1 LGLAI
6 LGLLGFIV
14 VMWTIVLSACGF
26 LIIFVAPLDA
36 LLGIHNRVITSL
48 IQASIAILLVVGLVM
63 VLDRIKK
70 LYTLRKL
77 KI

>member
-1 LGLAI
+1 MAI
-6 LGLLGFIV
+6 LGLFGFIV

-26 LIIFVAPLDA
+26 LIIFVAPLDS
-36 LLGIHNRVITSL
+36 LLSIHNRVITSL
-48 IQASIAILLVVGLVM
+48 VQAMIAIILVVGLVM

>member
-1 LGLAI
+1 M
-6 LGLLGFIV
+6 GFIV

-26 LIIFVAPLDA
+26 LIVFVAPLDSW
-36 LLGIHNRVITSL
+36 LGIHNRIITSL
-48 IQASIAILLVVGLVM
+48 IQALIAILLVVGLVL

-70 LYTLRKL
+70 LYIMRKL

>member
-1 LGLAI
+1 LAI
-6 LGLLGFIV
+6 LGLFGFIL
-14 VMWTIVLSACGF
+14 VMWTIVLAACGF
-26 LIIFVAPLDA
+26 LIIFVAPLDSF
-36 LLGIHNRVITSL
+36 LGIHNRTITSL
-48 IQASIAILLVVGLVM
+48 IQALIAILLVVGLVM

>member
-1 LGLAI
+1 LAI
-6 LGLLGFIV
+6 PGLFGFIL

-36 LLGIHNRVITSL
+36 LLGIHNRIITSL
-48 IQASIAILLVVGLVM
+48 IQALIAILLVIGLVM

-77 KI
+77 KM

>member
-1 LGLAI
+1 MVI
-6 LGLLGFIV
+6 LGLFGFIL
-14 VMWTIVLSACGF
+14 VMWTIVLAACGF
-26 LIIFVAPLDA
+26 LIIFIAPLDS
-36 LLGIHNRVITSL
+36 LLGIHNGAITSL
-48 IQASIAILLVVGLVM
+48 TQALIAILLVVGLVM

>member
-1 LGLAI
+1 LAI
-6 LGLLGFIV
+6 LGLMGFIV

-26 LIIFVAPLDA
+26 LIAFVGLLDS
-36 LLGIHNRVITSL
+36 LLSINNRITTSL
-48 IQASIAILLVVGLVM
+48 IQALIAVILVVGLVM

-70 LYTLRKL
+70 LYTMRKL

>member
-1 LGLAI
+1 LAI
-6 LGLLGFIV
+6 LGLFGFIV
-14 VMWTIVLSACGF
+14 AMWTIVLSACGF
-26 LIIFVAPLDA
+26 LIIFVAPLDS
-36 LLGIHNRVITSL
+36 LLSIHNRVITSL
-48 IQASIAILLVVGLVM
+48 VQAMIAILLVVGLVM

>member
-1 LGLAI
+1 MDI
-6 LGLLGFIV
+6 LGLFGFIG

-26 LIIFVAPLDA
+26 LIIFVAPLDS

-48 IQASIAILLVVGLVM
+48 IQALIAILLVIGLVM

-70 LYTLRKL
+70 LYTLSKL

>member
-1 LGLAI
+1 
-6 LGLLGFIV
+6 
-14 VMWTIVLSACGF
+14 MSACGF
-26 LIIFVAPLDA
+26 LIIFVAPLDS
-36 LLGIHNRVITSL
+36 LLSIHNRVITSL
-48 IQASIAILLVVGLVM
+48 VQAMIAIILVVGLVM

>member
-1 LGLAI
+1 MAMMGLF
-6 LGLLGFIV
+6 GFIV

-26 LIIFVAPLDA
+26 LIIFVAPLGS
-36 LLGIHNRVITSL
+36 LLGIHDRVITSL
-48 IQASIAILLVVGLVM
+48 IQALIAIIMVVGLVI

-70 LYTLRKL
+70 LYTLSKL

>member
-1 LGLAI
+1 MAI
-6 LGLLGFIV
+6 LGLFGFIV
-14 VMWTIVLSACGF
+14 VMWTIVLLACGF
-26 LIIFVAPLDA
+26 LIIFVAPLDS

-48 IQASIAILLVVGLVM
+48 IQALIAILLVIGLVM

-70 LYTLRKL
+70 LYTLSKL

>member
-1 LGLAI
+1 MPELF
-6 LGLLGFIV
+6 GFIL

-36 LLGIHNRVITSL
+36 LLGIHNRIITSL
-48 IQASIAILLVVGLVM
+48 IQALIAILLVIGLVM

-77 KI
+77 KM

>member
-1 LGLAI
+1 V

-26 LIIFVAPLDA
+26 LIIFVAPLDS
-36 LLGIHNRVITSL
+36 LLGIHNRIITSL
-48 IQASIAILLVVGLVM
+48 VQASIAILLVIGLVM

-70 LYTLRKL
+70 LYTMRKL

>member
-1 LGLAI
+1 MGLF
-6 LGLLGFIV
+6 GFIV

-26 LIIFVAPLDA
+26 LIIFVAPLGS
-36 LLGIHNRVITSL
+36 LLGIHDRVITSL
-48 IQASIAILLVVGLVM
+48 IQALIAIIMVVGLVI

-70 LYTLRKL
+70 LYTLSKL

>member
-1 LGLAI
+1 M
-6 LGLLGFIV
+6 GFIV

-26 LIIFVAPLDA
+26 LIAFVVPLDS
-36 LLGIHNRVITSL
+36 LLDINNRITTSL
-48 IQASIAILLVVGLVM
+48 IQALIAVILVVGLVM

-70 LYTLRKL
+70 LYTMRKL

>member
-1 LGLAI
+1 LAMMGLF
-6 LGLLGFIV
+6 GFIV

-26 LIIFVAPLDA
+26 LIIFVAPLGS
-36 LLGIHNRVITSL
+36 LLGIHDRVITSL
-48 IQASIAILLVVGLVM
+48 IQALIAIIMVVGLVI

-70 LYTLRKL
+70 LYTLSKL

>member
-1 LGLAI
+1 LAI
-6 LGLLGFIV
+6 LGLMGFIV

-26 LIIFVAPLDA
+26 LIAFVAPLDS
-36 LLGIHNRVITSL
+36 LLNINSRITTSL
-48 IQASIAILLVVGLVM
+48 IQALIAVILVVGLVM

-70 LYTLRKL
+70 LYTMRKL

>member
-1 LGLAI
+1 MMGLF
-6 LGLLGFIV
+6 GFIV

-26 LIIFVAPLDA
+26 LIIFVAPLGS
-36 LLGIHNRVITSL
+36 LLGIHDRVITSL
-48 IQASIAILLVVGLVM
+48 IQALIAIIMVVGLVI

-70 LYTLRKL
+70 LYTLSKL